1 MTRAAAV
8 LSLFLAVS
16 PGVAAIRGRVVGG
29 GKLVA
34 NAKIVA
40 YAVETAPDTLARAV
54 ANRPRVVLAATQSAA
69 DGTFTLPVEGNGA
82 VAVRVDAAGF
92 APSST
97 EEVLGDANVLIGLG
111 AKHSHEYTLRSPDGP
126 LAGARVV
133 ALLGNGSVI
142 ETTTNDGG
150 KLTLDADGA
159 ATLLV
164 IHPRAALHIS
174 ALQPNERVVEL
185 DRGVPLKGKVV
196 DASGN
201 GVGGAKISIDFV
213 PVAVSAADGSFTV
226 ERAPRSYMQI
236 SAEAGD
242 LGGSSAASVGPAVI
256 RVAPRIAVTGV
267 VRDAEK
273 RPLRG
278 VSLVLGNESSS
289 NVAVSD
295 EKGAFAFHVAPGTY
309 ALGSTDATYHV
320 DMAAVEVRKPL
331 VKDVV
336 ATHTPMLAG
345 TVTKAD
351 GSPVDGAQVVLA
363 IEAEGEQFAMLE
375 RIGGVAMFPRST
387 TGSDGRFRIAA
398 LPFPQPAVVVA
409 YKLGLPPAQ
418 SSVVQPGKP
427 PRELTIVMG
436 AATDDVSGTVKD
448 PSGHAVAGV
457 AVMPLPAGRV
467 VFGTFDDAL
476 LTDGEGRFTTHLSKG
491 DWRMTFAKDGY
502 LPQKMAVT
510 APAKSMAVE
519 LTPASSIGGRVVRK
533 SGDGVEGVVIFD
545 GTNYATSSA
554 DGSFTLSGVRA
565 GEHVLQYMMMSGQRG
580 EMHVTAPAADARI
593 VLEDGGIVRG
603 RVVDAA
609 GAPVTAYNLTVTR
622 SSENNFMPRQVS
634 AEDGRF
640 VVDDVPV
647 GEATIS
653 VTAKGFAPAS
663 QNVVVVEAGK
673 ATDEIVLTLSR
684 GRSVRGKVVSAAGEP
699 LPDVDISLERID
711 TDVTTNADGTF
722 EVSGLT
728 TKPAS
733 LSFRKSGFIRSVQK
747 VPAGDADAHL
757 DVQLRPGLTVSGR
770 VLAPGGEPLPDAHV
784 SATSSAPGVEFSA
797 AETNENGEFRFDD
810 LSPARYT
817 LAVGGG
823 YDSSAEM
830 PEGSVKDVDVEHV
843 HEVTI
848 RTKMPVHGTIYG
860 EVTGN
865 DLAGKEIA
873 ITVNAGDRW
882 TPGQTDG
889 AGKYRIAKAP
899 VGTVTVQASIN
910 TGSGPTRWTRQVVVE
925 VPPRGEV
932 RADLRFDDTFPIA
945 GRVLRAGAP
954 MTGATVT
961 FTDADG
967 NQISAATGEGGAYHT
982 AVAAGHYTVSV
993 GSYSIQHDVAGP
1005 ATIDINV
1012 ELTKVTVAVIDAAT
1026 SAPLAGAR
1034 VSGRDSTTSTHA
1046 AVTGTTGGSG
1056 QVTLELP
1063 ASVSDIVVEKDGY
1076 ATAAVAAAAPSMVV
1090 KLMRGEGVV
1099 VRVVDA
1105 RDGRP
1110 LSGYAIARD
1119 ANGRVL
1125 ASANEAGADGTI
1137 HFPLP
1142 PGHYRFSASASEY
1155 GSHTVAA
1162 DVPGPDV
1169 LIPLRPGG
1177 KLLLQS
1183 QGEMHAYARL
1193 IEPGG
1198 EEYVRCWCNG
1208 IADIRINGRTTLIDS
1223 IAPGSYTLEIL
1234 QTGVKPR
1241 TIPVSVIQ
1249 GDTVTVSLDP

>member
-1 MTRAAAV
+1 MTRAAAM

-29 GKLVA
+29 GKAVA

-40 YAVETAPDTLARAV
+40 YAVETAPETLARAV
-54 ANRPRVVLAATQSAA
+54 ANRPRAVLAATQSAP
-69 DGTFTLPVEGNGA
+69 DGTFTLPLEGNGA
-82 VAVRVDAAGF
+82 VVVRFDAAGF

-111 AKHSHEYTLRSPDGP
+111 AKHAHEYTLRSPDGP

-133 ALLGNGSVI
+133 ALLGDGAVV
-142 ETTTNDGG
+142 ETATDDGG
-150 KLTLDADGA
+150 KLTLDGDGA
-159 ATLLV
+159 ATMLA
-164 IHPRAALHIS
+164 IHPRAALHMS

-185 DRGVPLKGKVV
+185 ERGVPLKGKVV
-196 DASGN
+196 DARGD
-201 GVGGAKISIDFV
+201 GVAGAKISIDFV
-213 PVAVSAADGSFTV
+213 PVAVSAADGSFTI
-226 ERAPRSYMQI
+226 ERAPRSYAQI
-236 SAEAGD
+236 TAEAGD
-242 LGGSSAASVGPAVI
+242 LGGTAAASVGEAVI

-267 VRDAEK
+267 ARDAEK

-278 VSLVLGNESSS
+278 VSLVLGNEYSS
-289 NVAVSD
+289 NVAGSD

-309 ALGSTDATYHV
+309 ARGNTDATYHV
-320 DMAAVEVRKPL
+320 DMAAVEVRKAL
-331 VKDVV
+331 VKDIV

-345 TVTKAD
+345 IVTKTD
-351 GSPVDGAQVVLA
+351 GTPVDGAQIVLA
-363 IEAEGEQFAMLE
+363 VEAAGEESAMLE
-375 RIGGVAMFPRST
+375 RIGGAAMFPRST
-387 TGSDGRFRIAA
+387 TGPDGRFRIAA
-398 LPFPQPAVVVA
+398 LPFP
-409 YKLGLPPAQ
+409 PPAQ
-418 SSVVQPGKP
+418 SSVVPPGKP
-427 PRELTIVMG
+427 PRDFSIVMG
-436 AATDDVSGTVKD
+436 AGTDDVSGTVKD

-457 AVMPLPAGRV
+457 AVVPLPAGRV

-476 LTDGEGRFTTHLSKG
+476 LTDGEGRFTTPLSKG

-502 LPQKMAVT
+502 LPHDIAVT

-519 LTPASSIGGRVVRK
+519 LTPASSIRGRVVRK

-545 GTNYATSSA
+545 ETNHAMTAA
-554 DGSFTLSGVRA
+554 DGSFTLSGGRA
-565 GEHVLQYMMMSGQRG
+565 GEHVLQYMMMSGQHG
-580 EMHVTAPAADARI
+580 ELRVTAPAADARI

-609 GAPVTAYNLTVTR
+609 GAPVMSYEVTMTR
-622 SSENNFMPRQVS
+622 SSDNNVFSPRRIMD
-634 AEDGRF
+634 EEGRF
-640 VVDDVPV
+640 VVNDAPV
-647 GEATIS
+647 GEATVS
-653 VTAKGFAPAS
+653 VKAKGFMPAS
-663 QNVVVVEAGK
+663 QSGIVVEAGK

-684 GRSVRGKVVSAAGEP
+684 GRSVRGKFVSAAGEP
-699 LPDVDISLERID
+699 L
-711 TDVTTNADGTF
+711 TDVNVALDGFEETVVTNADGTF
-722 EVSGLT
+722 EVSGLS
-728 TKPAS
+728 TKPTS
-733 LSFRKSGFIRSVQK
+733 LSFRKSGFITSVQK
-747 VPAGDADAHL
+747 VPGGDADAHV

-770 VLAPGGEPLPDAHV
+770 VLAPGGEPLPDAQV
-784 SATSSAPGVEFSA
+784 NASTSTPGVESSMVP
-797 AETNENGEFRFDD
+797 TNENGEFRFDD

-823 YDSSAEM
+823 YDSSAEI

-860 EVTGN
+860 EVAGN
-865 DLAGKEIA
+865 DLAGKEIT
-873 ITVNAGDRW
+873 INVNGGDRW
-882 TPGQTDG
+882 AQGRSDG

-899 VGTVTVQASIN
+899 VGTVTVQASID
-910 TGSGPTRWTRQVVVE
+910 TGGGPKRWTRQVVVE

-945 GRVLRAGAP
+945 GRVLRGGPP
-954 MTGATVT
+954 MTAATVT

-967 NQISAATGEGGAYHT
+967 NQFSALTGEGGTYHT
-982 AVAAGHYTVSV
+982 AVAAGHYTVGVGNYSV
-993 GSYSIQHDVAGP
+993 AHDVAGP

-1012 ELTKVTVAVIDAAT
+1012 ELTKVTVAVVDAAT
-1026 SAPLAGAR
+1026 SAPLAGAA
-1034 VSGRDSTTSTHA
+1034 VSGRDSTSSTHA
-1046 AVTGTTGGSG
+1046 AVTGATGSSG

-1063 ASVSDIVVEKDGY
+1063 PSVSDIVVEKDGY
-1076 ATAAVAAAAPSMVV
+1076 ATAVAAAAPPVGR
-1090 KLMRGEGVV
+1090 KLMRCDGVN

-1125 ASANEAGADGTI
+1125 ASANEAGPDGTI
-1137 HFPLP
+1137 NFPLP

-1183 QGEMHAYARL
+1183 HADVHADARL

-1223 IAPGSYTLEIL
+1223 VAPGSYTLEIL
-1234 QTGVKPR
+1234 QTGAKPR
-1241 TIPVSVIQ
+1241 KIPVSVIQ